1 MRIFANLHFFMF
13 TYLFWYMGTAHILEV
28 KHVYIFLCIQLPILT
43 MYTYILY
50 IYIHT
55 CTHDLSLND
64 SAESLVCTVL
74 LSRKSS
80 KHWPLRRQTKCLA
93 RRPMVWNSFIEP
105 SESSWARMLWEAFPL
120 LACCKLYMRCTSLK
134 GRLPNWVVEPDF
146 RRFVFG
152 VVQNAAIS
160 AMRFQCIWIGYRW
173 VSLKKRYP
181 VHLMVAHIVEDR
193 YLVKMEE

>member
-1 MRIFANLHFFMF
+1 MIH
-13 TYLFWYMGTAHILEV
+13 GHILEV
-28 KHVYIFLCIQLPILT
+28 KHAYIFLYLQILILT
-43 MYTYILY
+43 MYTYILD
-50 IYIHT
+50 IYIHALMT
-55 CTHDLSLND
+55 MS
-64 SAESLVCTVL
+64 
-74 LSRKSS
+74 
-80 KHWPLRRQTKCLA
+80 
-93 RRPMVWNSFIEP
+93 RRPMVCNSFIEP

-181 VHLMVAHIVEDR
+181 VHLMVQHIVEDR
-193 YLVKMEE
+193 YLMKMESSRM